1 MLLRAGPRSLRPCQA
16 ILRPVIPQINVRAY
30 AKVGKPKSG
39 SASFK
44 PPPHSSSSI
53 VNPKHVPLT
62 SKAPSRP
69 DGSSKTTAS
78 NEAPAVQQNPV
89 SQEKLDQEAVDAL
102 PSSAESEAQSAI
114 GAQATSSQTQSS
126 KSPENLETEKHTLPR
141 ETPVPEPLEAPVR
154 ETGQQIPL
162 HDLTKGL
169 PSTLEAELEQAS
181 KKQDEAD
188 AIERQGAR
196 ASGGGKGD
204 RPVRDYTT
212 SAERRRNKLMGW
224 MAALFGAAVLAS
236 PVWLG
241 RNWATEEE
249 ERQHPNAPNG
259 WGFGLFVSRLRSRM
273 TSTLDYYSEPAFEK
287 LLPDPDPLYA
297 RPYTL
302 VLSLEDLLVHS
313 EWSREHGWRMAKR
326 PGLDYFLRYLSLYYE
341 IVIFT
346 SVSSMMAAPALQ
358 KLDPFGTVIFRLF
371 REATRYENGEYI
383 KVCLCCLLSTISVLM
398 SICRICHTSIDRSRT

>member
-1 MLLRAGPRSLRPCQA
+1 MLLRAGPRSLRSCQA
-16 ILRPVIPQINVRAY
+16 ILRPAILQTNARAY

-39 SASFK
+39 AGSFK
-44 PPPHSSSSI
+44 PPPHSPSSI

-62 SKAPSRP
+62 SKAPSSP

-78 NEAPAVQQNPV
+78 NETPAVQQNPV

-114 GAQATSSQTQSS
+114 GAQADSSQFTSSR
-126 KSPENLETEKHTLPR
+126 SPEDLGTEKHTLPR
-141 ETPVPEPLEAPVR
+141 DPPIGDPSETPRAH
-154 ETGQQIPL
+154 QIPL

-181 KKQDEAD
+181 KKQDEAE
-188 AIERQGAR
+188 AIEKQSAR

-212 SAERRRNKLMGW
+212 SAERRRNRMMGW
-224 MAALFGAAVLAS
+224 MATLFGAAVLAS

-241 RNWATEEE
+241 RNWATEDE

-259 WGFGLFVSRLRSRM
+259 WGFGLFVNRLRSRM

-346 SVSSMMAAPALQ
+346 SVSSVMAAPALQ

-383 KVCLCCLLSTISVLM
+383 KVC
-398 SICRICHTSIDRSRT
+398 SILPPNSYFGTNLNL